1 MGHWRVPTLTSPVSA
16 SYTLQSQ
23 VAQKFSMRSL
33 VLLFAVLAAL
43 LAISE
48 AGNSY
53 YSKSRY
59 GRSRNGRSG
68 WGRNTYRNSCG
79 YNRYRGGYY
88 FTNDDDHY
96 DPDVTYVKNY
106 YVNKDDDY
114 YHLYPSL
121 GGSGSIAGGRYGG
134 YRGLGSRYGLNSV
147 LGLRGNDWWD
157 NDHD

>member
-16 SYTLQSQ
+16 SSTLQSQ

-68 WGRNTYRNSCG
+68 WGRNTYRNSYG

-88 FTNDDDHY
+88 FT
-96 DPDVTYVKNY
+96 
-106 YVNKDDDY
+106 KDDDY
-114 YHLYPSL
+114 YDLSPSL

-134 YRGLGSRYGLNSV
+134 YRGLGSR
-147 LGLRGNDWWD
+147 
-157 NDHD
+157 